1 MNAQVIVTPHG
12 ERLVVLPEAE
22 YRILVEAAEDAADA
36 EAIRRF
42 EAALQAG
49 EEELIPSEVVN
60 RLLGGENKVRIW
72 REFRGLTIEDAAAQA
87 GISQARLLN
96 VENGSESP
104 DRAALEALAP
114 VLKVDPEDLWPRSE

>member
-72 REFRGLTIEDAAAQA
+72 REFGGLTIEDAAAQA
-87 GISQARLLN
+87 GISQARASSTWRTDRSPPTARLSRPLLP
-96 VENGSESP
+96 S
-104 DRAALEALAP
+104 
-114 VLKVDPEDLWPRSE
+114 